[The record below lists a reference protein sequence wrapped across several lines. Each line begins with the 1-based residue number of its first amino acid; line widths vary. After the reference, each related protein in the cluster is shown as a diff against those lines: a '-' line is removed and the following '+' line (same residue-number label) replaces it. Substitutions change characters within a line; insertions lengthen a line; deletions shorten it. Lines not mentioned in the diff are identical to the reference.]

1 MLVRFRASLFV
12 TLLLVMVGAA
22 VWLSSPKP
30 LYDSDSVITIAVSQ
44 TPLSAPFIIAKELGY
59 LDSETLRVDILPCYG
74 GVKCAQLMFNGEVQ
88 YATASE
94 SVVMFSSF
102 ERNDFAVLASFVE
115 SDNDLK
121 LLTLKEND
129 IEQISQ
135 LDGKKVGVIKASSSE
150 YYLDALIK
158 SSVTPDI
165 FIEKHYLPPN
175 EMSIALL
182 DHQVD
187 AISIWEPY
195 GYQLQ
200 NEKSHQIHD
209 LSIRGIYHL
218 SFNLMALKSTLESA
232 PQENKQVLVALDR
245 ALEWMHEHPIE
256 TQKIVARYLDIP
268 IGQLSWTWDDYAFRL
283 VLSNSLLSNLQI
295 QARWALEN
303 GLVAGEMPDY
313 RKLIDRT
320 QLWRAIQH

>member
-12 TLLLVMVGAA
+12 TLLLVTVGAA
-22 VWLSSPKP
+22 VWLSSQKP

-44 TPLSAPFIIAKELGY
+44 TPLSAPFIIAKELGF
-59 LDSETLRVDILPCYG
+59 LDSEALRVDILPCYG

-102 ERNDFAVLASFVE
+102 DRNDFAVLASFVE

-121 LLTLKEND
+121 LLTLKENG
-129 IEQISQ
+129 IEQIRQ
-135 LDGKKVGVIKASSSE
+135 
-150 YYLDALIK
+150 
-158 SSVTPDI
+158 
-165 FIEKHYLPPN
+165 
-175 EMSIALL
+175 
-182 DHQVD
+182 
-187 AISIWEPY
+187 Y

-200 NEKSHQIHD
+200 NEESHQIHD

-268 IGQLSWTWDDYAFRL
+268 IGQLSWTWDDYTFRL

-320 QLWRAIQH
+320 QLSRAIQH